1 MRRLF
6 DRLRREQR
14 GVTIIEFAIV
24 CPVLLILLMGLSDLC
39 FQAYLQ
45 AVLTGAVQKAARDSA
60 LEGNGT
66 EAATTAIDNKVKGAV
81 NGIIKTL
88 VWDKASRQ
96 SFGHFADIGGEYYWD
111 TNKNNSYDLG
121 ECFVDTNGSGSWEAD
136 PSTAGQGSANAVVV
150 YQMGFNY
157 PRLFPIAKLIG
168 WSDTVHLT
176 SKTVLKNQPYRF
188 QNTADNVKVCP
199 KL

>member
-1 MRRLF
+1 MRRVVA
-6 DRLRREQR
+6 RLRGDRR
-14 GVTIIEFAIV
+14 GVTILEFAIV
-24 CPVLLILLMGLSDLC
+24 CPVLLILLMGLADIC

-66 EAATTAIDNKVKGAV
+66 ETATTAIDDKVKGAV

-96 SFGHFADIGGEYYWD
+96 SFAHFADIGGEYYWD
-111 TNKNNSYDLG
+111 MNKNNSYDAG
-121 ECFVDTNGSGSWEAD
+121 ECFVDTNGNSRWDAD
-136 PSTAGQGSANAVVV
+136 PSTAGQGSANAVVI
-150 YQMGFNY
+150 YRMGFNY
-157 PRLFPIAKLIG
+157 PRLFPVAKLIG

-176 SKTVLKNQPYRF
+176 SQTVLKNQPYKF